1 MIWKSCSKPVTVM
14 NRVQGPGKSPTP
26 GNQHRPW
33 AQPWIGCNGD
43 MMRTYIPCSQEV
55 CNPIR
60 ETRVV
65 FEASTNSGLSQG
77 RSVGA
82 GIGGWLPG
90 ERSTGIGQD
99 LASPEKEAA
108 HVRVG
113 KYLRYY
119 LSQLLS
125 SHQY

>member
-1 MIWKSCSKPVTVM
+1 
-14 NRVQGPGKSPTP
+14 
-26 GNQHRPW
+26 
-33 AQPWIGCNGD
+33 
-43 MMRTYIPCSQEV
+43 MRTYIPCSQAV

-65 FEASTNSGLSQG
+65 FEASTNSGLSLR

-82 GIGGWLPG
+82 GIGGWLPE
-90 ERSTGIGQD
+90 ERGTGGGQD

-108 HVRVG
+108 HVSVE
-113 KYLRYY
+113 KYLIRYH